1 MNFNDMKDVT
11 IGNNLI
17 KLDAIDSTN
26 DYAKKLIKESTVKE
40 GTVIL
45 TDFQTKGK
53 GQKGG
58 YWESEKG
65 KNLTLSIVINPAFLQ
80 VQKQFYLSMSIS
92 IGIVGFLSYLS
103 LNSKIKWPN
112 DIYIHNRKVGGIL
125 IENAIKNNAIASSV
139 IGIGINL
146 NQTEFKSNAPNPT
159 SVCLELKKAVEIKD
173 SYRLL
178 IQYLNKWINLLYSAR
193 YSKIKSAYQRHLF
206 LRNKKTFFTDKNGK
220 FKGRI
225 VNVEESGMILIKTG
239 ANEIKKYNFK
249 EVSFPY

>member
-1 MNFNDMKDVT
+1 MKDVS

-17 KLDAIDSTN
+17 ELDITDSTN
-26 DYAKKLIKESTVKE
+26 DYAKKLIKEGTVRE

-45 TDFQTKGK
+45 ADYQTKGK

-65 KNLTLSIVINPAFLQ
+65 KNLTLSIIINPAFLQ
-80 VQKQFYLSMSIS
+80 AQRQFYLSMSIS
-92 IGIVGFLSYLS
+92 IGIVEFLSHLS
-103 LNSKIKWPN
+103 LGSEIKWPN
-112 DIYIHNRKVGGIL
+112 DIYIHSRKVGGIL
-125 IENAIKNNAIASSV
+125 IENTIKNNIIASSV

-159 SVCLELKKAVEIKD
+159 SVCLELKKTLDIQD

-178 IQYLNKWINLLYSAR
+178 ISYINRWIKLLYCERYNKIRAR
-193 YSKIKSAYQRHLF
+193 YRKYLF
-206 LRNKKTFFTDKNGK
+206 LRNKKTFFTDINGK

-225 VNVEESGMILIKTG
+225 INVEEAGTIIIKADT
-239 ANEIKKYNFK
+239 NEIKKYNFK
-249 EVSFPY
+249 EVIFPY